1 MLGHFA
7 AEQEPFISKG
17 LKSIG
22 EDLIIH
28 CPCEI
33 QADELPL
40 PRLGLKL
47 SPQLGQCQPL
57 CI

>member
-7 AEQEPFISKG
+7 AGQEPFVSKG
-17 LKSIG
+17 LKSTG
-22 EDLIIH
+22 EGLIMH
-28 CPCEI
+28 CPREI
-33 QADELPL
+33 QADELSL

-47 SPQLGQCQPL
+47 SPQLGQCEPL

>member
-7 AEQEPFISKG
+7 AGQEPFISKG
-17 LKSIG
+17 LKRIG
-22 EDLIIH
+22 EDLIMH
-28 CPCEI
+28 CLCEI

-47 SPQLGQCQPL
+47 SPQLSHCEPL
-57 CI
+57 RI

>member
-1 MLGHFA
+1 M
-7 AEQEPFISKG
+7 
-17 LKSIG
+17 
-22 EDLIIH
+22 H
-28 CPCEI
+28 CPCAI

-47 SPQLGQCQPL
+47 SPQLSQCQPL